1 MAFYTFRETLE
12 IIVNC
17 KSQKEIIKI
26 CDEITPY
33 KKEYS
38 INDLKRMKTLIQSQY
53 NFLELKQ

>member
-17 KSQKEIIKI
+17 KTQQEITKI
-26 CDEITPY
+26 SDEIMPY

-38 INDLKRMKTLIQSQY
+38 VNDLKRLKILIQSQY
-53 NFLELKQ
+53 DFLKQKQ